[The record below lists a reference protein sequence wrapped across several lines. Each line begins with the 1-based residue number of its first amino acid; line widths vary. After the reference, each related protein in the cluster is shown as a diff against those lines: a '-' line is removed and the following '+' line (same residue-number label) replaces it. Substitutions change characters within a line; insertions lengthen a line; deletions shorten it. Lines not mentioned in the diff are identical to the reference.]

1 MPLYESVIICRQ
13 DITKNQLDIII
24 SEFKKNI
31 ENEKGKILNE
41 EYWGLKNLA
50 YEINKNKK
58 AHYTMLIIESHPDKI
73 EEYADVNTEANIRMA
88 WFAGAL
94 YRAQVTQ
101 YKATQVTMRQEQIKQ
116 YNIEISLRNVGLKTN
131 VNRIM
136 VALSAQEKN
145 LISEELKDLVNLII
159 N

>member
-31 ENEKGKILNE
+31 ENEKGKILAE

-58 AHYTMLIIESHPDKI
+58 AHYTMLIIETEPDKI
-73 EEYADVNTEANIRMA
+73 EEYERKLRLHEDIIRFM
-88 WFAGAL
+88 
-94 YRAQVTQ
+94 T
-101 YKATQVTMRQEQIKQ
+101 IK
-116 YNIEISLRNVGLKTN
+116 IKTFDGKQS
-131 VNRIM
+131 IM
-136 VALSAQEKN
+136 VESNDEN
-145 LISEELKDLVNLII
+145 N
-159 N
+159 

>member
-31 ENEKGKILNE
+31 ENEKGKLLAE

-58 AHYTMLIIESHPDKI
+58 AHYTMLIIETHPDKI
-73 EEYADVNTEANIRMA
+73 DEYERKLRLHEDVIRFM
-88 WFAGAL
+88 
-94 YRAQVTQ
+94 T
-101 YKATQVTMRQEQIKQ
+101 IKIKKFDGQ
-116 YNIEISLRNVGLKTN
+116 KSK
-131 VNRIM
+131 M
-136 VALSAQEKN
+136 VETIDN
-145 LISEELKDLVNLII
+145 EN
-159 N
+159 

>member
-31 ENEKGKILNE
+31 ENEKGKILAE

-73 EEYADVNTEANIRMA
+73 EEYERKLRLHEDVIRYM
-88 WFAGAL
+88 
-94 YRAQVTQ
+94 T
-101 YKATQVTMRQEQIKQ
+101 IKIKKFDGKQ
-116 YNIEISLRNVGLKTN
+116 SK
-131 VNRIM
+131 M
-136 VALSAQEKN
+136 VETIDDGN
-145 LISEELKDLVNLII
+145 
-159 N
+159 

>member
-31 ENEKGKILNE
+31 ENENGKILSE

-58 AHYTMLIIESHPDKI
+58 AHYTMLIIETNPDKI
-73 EEYADVNTEANIRMA
+73 EEYERKLRLHEDVIRFM
-88 WFAGAL
+88 
-94 YRAQVTQ
+94 T
-101 YKATQVTMRQEQIKQ
+101 IK
-116 YNIEISLRNVGLKTN
+116 IKTFDGKQSK
-131 VNRIM
+131 M
-136 VALSAQEKN
+136 VETIDDGN
-145 LISEELKDLVNLII
+145 
-159 N
+159 

>member
-24 SEFKKNI
+24 SEFKKII
-31 ENEKGKILNE
+31 ENEKGKILAE

-58 AHYTMLIIESHPDKI
+58 AHYNMLIIETLPDKI
-73 EEYADVNTEANIRMA
+73 EEFERKLRLHEDIIRFM
-88 WFAGAL
+88 
-94 YRAQVTQ
+94 T
-101 YKATQVTMRQEQIKQ
+101 IK
-116 YNIEISLRNVGLKTN
+116 IKTFDGEKS
-131 VNRIM
+131 IM
-136 VALSAQEKN
+136 VDS
-145 LISEELKDLVNLII
+145 VNDG

>member
-31 ENEKGKILNE
+31 VNENGKILAE

-58 AHYTMLIIESHPDKI
+58 AHYTMLVIEALPDKI
-73 EEYADVNTEANIRMA
+73 EEYERKVRLHEDVIRYM
-88 WFAGAL
+88 
-94 YRAQVTQ
+94 T
-101 YKATQVTMRQEQIKQ
+101 IK
-116 YNIEISLRNVGLKTN
+116 IKTFDGKQSM
-131 VNRIM
+131 M
-136 VALSAQEKN
+136 VESNNDEN
-145 LISEELKDLVNLII
+145 
-159 N
+159 

>member
-24 SEFKKNI
+24 SEFKKII
-31 ENEKGKILNE
+31 ENEKGKILAE

-58 AHYTMLIIESHPDKI
+58 AHYTLLIIETLPEKI
-73 EEYADVNTEANIRMA
+73 AEYERKLRLHEDIIRFM
-88 WFAGAL
+88 
-94 YRAQVTQ
+94 T
-101 YKATQVTMRQEQIKQ
+101 IK
-116 YNIEISLRNVGLKTN
+116 IKTFDGKQS
-131 VNRIM
+131 IM
-136 VALSAQEKN
+136 VETN
-145 LISEELKDLVNLII
+145 IDN

>member
-31 ENEKGKILNE
+31 ENEKGKILSE

-58 AHYTMLIIESHPDKI
+58 AHYTMLIIECHPDKI
-73 EEYADVNTEANIRMA
+73 EEYERKLRLHEDVIRFMTIKIKKYDGKQSKMA
-88 WFAGAL
+88 ETIDNG
-94 YRAQVTQ
+94 
-101 YKATQVTMRQEQIKQ
+101 
-116 YNIEISLRNVGLKTN
+116 N
-131 VNRIM
+131 
-136 VALSAQEKN
+136 
-145 LISEELKDLVNLII
+145 
-159 N
+159 